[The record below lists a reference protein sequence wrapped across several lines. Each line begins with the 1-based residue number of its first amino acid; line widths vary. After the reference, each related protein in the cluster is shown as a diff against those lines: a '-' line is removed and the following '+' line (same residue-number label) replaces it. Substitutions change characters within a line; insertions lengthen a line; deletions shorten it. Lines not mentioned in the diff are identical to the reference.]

1 MPQYYDLDP
10 QAQARQDA
18 ARRAVAG
25 AWSQDPTSLPTAE
38 GMAAA
43 AALPEAAPG
52 PPPDMGLPEPELT
65 AAPAVG
71 APAASPTSIR
81 HEGFGGYTY
90 AFDPISEEISILV
103 DPKGRVPAGY
113 VVPMDSVPYTAIR
126 KELAEAGKAEP
137 KIDSPDLEDPK
148 EPVTWQQGSIP
159 EIAGADVFSEVG
171 SLEDE
176 GFAPLAGGPPP
187 EGVKVY
193 QPLEIRGEVP
203 LSAGAAEGEPS
214 LEDMEDMLGRLTA
227 EISKRRKAAREGG
240 KEKAAAVAAAPPAA
254 GGTGA
259 QAPPEA
265 EAERKR
271 LFHGGGGRGR

>member
-1 MPQYYDLDP
+1 MD
-10 QAQARQDA
+10 
-18 ARRAVAG
+18 
-25 AWSQDPTSLPTAE
+25 
-38 GMAAA
+38 

-52 PPPDMGLPEPELT
+52 PPPDMGLPEPELA

-137 KIDSPDLEDPK
+137 KIDSPDLEPPE
-148 EPVTWQQGSIP
+148 EP
-159 EIAGADVFSEVG
+159 A
-171 SLEDE
+171 
-176 GFAPLAGGPPP
+176 LAGGPPR
-187 EGVKVY
+187 GHQA
-193 QPLEIRGEVP
+193 QPLGISSEMPPADPPVELLP
-203 LSAGAAEGEPS
+203 ETPEMAPPESAGSTPS